1 MKLFILKLLSL
12 VVLCLGALSLAFY
25 LGFAPVTDYIAQL
38 PAQLT
43 QWQQELPENMAWAKG
58 LLEVRILWLIGSII
72 AFVFGAYGL
81 FPRISKWKKS
91 KRISYDGPHGLVQIE
106 LDTVEQSLNRV
117 LVRMPEVKKIDV
129 HVEPRDGG
137 RSALIKADAVLQHQP
152 GQNARA
158 IAGLVSDYIAETA
171 TKMLGLEELA
181 TIELNVK
188 AINVNTRKSSKEIR
202 KESLSHSG
210 NAPVEL
216 LEAAPKPMALS
227 APGQPL
233 GSGPIEEEMEEEVGG
248 DTAMEASAVDSA
260 EEDSRQAA
268 ARSELLE
275 PLSLHGS
282 GEEEGEEAP
291 SEATEEDEERDGE
304 VPDVVEKTVEGSA
317 ANASVIPEPLGDL
330 SDDGEDDVASDEDD
344 TEYEEEGG
352 VEVPDEAQTAS
363 LYGAENESSDP
374 TDGLPAAEEA
384 AEELVVE
391 ESSLAEDVPEAEE
404 AIPEVEEAAPAPN
417 SPWAPL
423 ESDSTPAEDT
433 AADADT
439 AEDDAE
445 TEGDGEAQDEATD
458 DSVEESSD
466 SVFGE
471 MDTEVASDD
480 ATTDVTDETTAAGEE
495 EKEGEKKSWGWFN

>member
-25 LGFAPVTDYIAQL
+25 LGFAPVTDYVAQL
-38 PAQLT
+38 PAQLI
-43 QWQQELPENMAWAKG
+43 QWQQELPENMVWAKG

-81 FPRISKWKKS
+81 FPRISKWKKA
-91 KRISYDGPHGLVQIE
+91 KKISYDGPHGLVQIE

-129 HVEPRDGG
+129 CVEPRDGG

-158 IAGLVSDYIAETA
+158 IASLVSDYIAETA

-233 GSGPIEEEMEEEVGG
+233 GSGPIEEEMEEEEGG
-248 DTAMEASAVDSA
+248 DAAMEASAVDSA

-275 PLSLHGS
+275 PLNLHGS
-282 GEEEGEEAP
+282 GEVESEESSSYQGEE
-291 SEATEEDEERDGE
+291 STNSHDEL
-304 VPDVVEKTVEGSA
+304 PDVMEKTVEGSA
-317 ANASVIPEPLGDL
+317 ANASVVPEPLGDL
-330 SDDGEDDVASDEDD
+330 SDDGEEDVSYEEDV
-344 TEYEEEGG
+344 TYEEEGG
-352 VEVPDEAQTAS
+352 VEVPDESQTAS
-363 LYGAENESSDP
+363 LYGVEDETTDP
-374 TDGLPAAEEA
+374 LDGLPAAEES
-384 AEELVVE
+384 VE
-391 ESSLAEDVPEAEE
+391 EDFQGEPLSPEDVSEAEE
-404 AIPEVEEAAPAPN
+404 VPAPN

-423 ESDSTPAEDT
+423 DSENALGDDSEPAADTDTIEEDAEMVEVDSDSAL
-433 AADADT
+433 
-439 AEDDAE
+439 
-445 TEGDGEAQDEATD
+445 DG
-458 DSVEESSD
+458 SSD

-471 MDTEVASDD
+471 MDAEVA
-480 ATTDVTDETTAAGEE
+480 TDEAINESTEDAGEE

>member
-12 VVLCLGALSLAFY
+12 VVLCLGALSLAFFM
-25 LGFAPVTDYIAQL
+25 GFAPVTDYVANLPQL
-38 PAQLT
+38 LT
-43 QWQQELPENMAWAKG
+43 QWQQDLPESFAWAKG
-58 LLEVRILWLIGSII
+58 LLEIRILWLIGSIV
-72 AFVFGAYGL
+72 AFVFGGYGL

-91 KRISYDGPHGLVQIE
+91 KKISYDGPHGLVQIE

-233 GSGPIEEEMEEEVGG
+233 GSGPIEEEMEEEEGG
-248 DTAMEASAVDSA
+248 DSAMEASAVDSA

-275 PLSLHGS
+275 PLSLHGA
-282 GEEEGEEAP
+282 GDEEEEGDEHLAYSSEESP
-291 SEATEEDEERDGE
+291 DSEDE

-317 ANASVIPEPLGDL
+317 ANASVVPEPLGDL
-330 SDDGEDDVASDEDD
+330 SDDGDEDV
-344 TEYEEEGG
+344 TFEEEGG
-352 VEVPDEAQTAS
+352 VEVPDEAQAAA
-363 LYGAENESSDP
+363 LYHVEAGAEE
-374 TDGLPAAEEA
+374 
-384 AEELVVE
+384 
-391 ESSLAEDVPEAEE
+391 VPGAL
-404 AIPEVEEAAPAPN
+404 PEVEEASEEPSVEAADATEDEAEVADVAEEAPAVAEAEEVPAAN

-423 ESDSTPAEDT
+423 ESESTREEDVPLAED
-433 AADADT
+433 ADAPVSD
-439 AEDDAE
+439 E
-445 TEGDGEAQDEATD
+445 TDSEIATD
-458 DSVEESSD
+458 NGADGSTD

-471 MDTEVASDD
+471 MDAEANGDEATSGPDD
-480 ATTDVTDETTAAGEE
+480 EATAVGEE
-495 EKEGEKKSWGWFN
+495 DKEGEKKSWGWFN

>member
-25 LGFAPVTDYIAQL
+25 LGFAPVTDYVAQL
-38 PAQLT
+38 PEQLA
-43 QWQQELPENMAWAKG
+43 QWQQELPENLAWAKG
-58 LLEVRILWLIGSII
+58 LLEVRILWLIGSIV

-81 FPRISKWKKS
+81 FPRISKWKRS
-91 KRISYDGPHGLVQIE
+91 KKISYDGPHGLVQIE

-233 GSGPIEEEMEEEVGG
+233 GSGPIEEEMEEEEGG
-248 DTAMEASAVDSA
+248 DAPMEASAVDAA

-275 PLSLHGS
+275 PLNLHGADDEGEA
-282 GEEEGEEAP
+282 GEEEDEGNEEVEN
-291 SEATEEDEERDGE
+291 EATEAPEETGDDEEE
-304 VPDVVEKTVEGSA
+304 VPDVVEKSVDGSA
-317 ANASVIPEPLGDL
+317 ANASVVPEPLGDL
-330 SDDGEDDVASDEDD
+330 SDDGEGDV
-344 TEYEEEGG
+344 TFEEEGG
-352 VEVPDEAQTAS
+352 VEVPDEAQTAA
-363 LYGAENESSDP
+363 LYGVEP
-374 TDGLPAAEEA
+374 TQEE
-384 AEELVVE
+384 E
-391 ESSLAEDVPEAEE
+391 VPVAEE
-404 AIPEVEEAAPAPN
+404 AIEESPVDETVESDEVPEADEVVEVPETAATDDVPAPN

-423 ESDSTPAEDT
+423 DSESSLTEEAAPAEESEE
-433 AADADT
+433 AS
-439 AEDDAE
+439 
-445 TEGDGEAQDEATD
+445 GEASEDPVA
-458 DSVEESSD
+458 SESTD

-471 MDTEVASDD
+471 MDSDGD
-480 ATTDVTDETTAAGEE
+480 ADDSSSEAAGDSPADEE
-495 EKEGEKKSWGWFN
+495 AAKEGEKKSWGWFN